1 MVRTVCFDLDG
12 TLFDDRQYTRA
23 GLESAAAELV
33 ARTGVDLT
41 EEFIEAYFTDGHREA
56 TFDVVLS
63 AAGLADDHVPA
74 LVRAY
79 HDSEG
84 PLVPYPD
91 ATETLATLGER
102 YDIGV
107 VTGGTNGRGKLSRL
121 GLDDYVDELIVTAER
136 EDSKR
141 DPDPFVELADRFDV
155 PHESVVVVG
164 DRPGLDFP
172 QPNRLGMTT
181 VRLRRGHYATAT
193 ARGDAVPDV
202 GVDSLTAVREVV
214 ERVDAGSAHTAGCNR
229 VE

>member
-1 MVRTVCFDLDG
+1 MDRTVCFDLDG
-12 TLFDDRQYTRA
+12 TLFDDRQYARA
-23 GLESAAAELV
+23 GLESAGSELL

-41 EEFIEAYFTDGHREA
+41 EEFLEAYFRHGHREA

-91 ATETLATLGER
+91 AVETLDALGRR

-121 GLDDYVDELIVTAER
+121 GLDDYVDEVIVTADR
-136 EDSKR
+136 AYSKR
-141 DPDPFVELADRFDV
+141 EPEPFVELADRFGAS
-155 PHESVVVVG
+155 HGSMVVVG
-164 DRPGLDFP
+164 DRPGLDFI

-181 VRLRRGHYATAT
+181 IRLRRGRYATTT

-202 GVDSLTAVREVV
+202 EVDSLDAARDVI
-214 ERVDAGSAHTAGCNR
+214 ERVDAGSAHTAGCTR
-229 VE
+229 LD